1 MKTCKLLLSFFLIS
15 LTSLENSNLGA
26 TTQNI
31 LNKRNTPEFVYQS
44 SREIPV
50 ERFVDVVVVGGT
62 LPAVAAAVA
71 ASESGASVFLIASR
85 PYLGEDL
92 CATLRLKADENTV
105 FKTELD
111 NRLFNSSLKPKPLDV
126 KAILNNALLNSE
138 VEFVFGAYPSDV
150 LWDRNGNP
158 AGIVISNRAGRQAI
172 IAKTIIDAT
181 DRAWVARMAG
191 AKAKSWS
198 GSAISFERT
207 IVKPAIDKSNGFMYN
222 KTLEISMPDLSF
234 LSFARAEQIARE
246 LTYVEGQLRASESMF
261 HIPPDPIICINNNL
275 KSDQITKPDVIAHFK
290 PYGIERMYVLSGSA
304 GLSRQL
310 AESLLQPGAMTEI
323 GEFIGRNAA
332 IKAKSFLF
340 PDSVYFDNRHP
351 VNSIVPV
358 GDVHELLTGFRHI
371 EKQTHTVVSPPTGI
385 KVLGKYDIVVIGG
398 GTSGAP
404 ATIAAARKGA
414 SVLVVEYLEGLGG
427 TGTLGLIGRPW
438 YGRNVGFASE
448 VPFPSDNIEPK
459 MEWYREEITKAG
471 GEIMLGAIG
480 CGVYVVG
487 NSVKGA
493 IIATPEGRFAVL
505 ADVVIDATGSGD
517 IAIAAGASYM
527 YGETENH
534 DIALQGSGLPS
545 RPLRGSYLN
554 TDYLL
559 VDEVDMVDVWRT
571 LVSVQITKNKESFF
585 DAGTMIHN
593 RERRRVVG
601 DHILTYLD
609 QIAERTYPDAVVYS
623 GSNYDSHGYTS
634 SPFFAL
640 LPHDE
645 ISRKANHPAPG
656 GTCYTPY
663 RCFLPKGLDGILV
676 IGLGMSMERDASAMV
691 RMQFDMANQGYATG
705 VAATMAVSSGV
716 TPRNINVRELQ
727 RHLVKIG
734 NLPSEVLKHEDSF
747 PLSLAEIE
755 NAVQDYG
762 NATNPESAGKPLA
775 IILTHREAALPI
787 IIEAYHNADGQA
799 KLLYAQLL
807 AICGSNEGLPTLLT
821 ALQDINEWEEKIY
834 QGRMADYAH
843 LPTPTDAVILAS
855 SYTGDTSV
863 LPELIRLVEMLDADV
878 TLSHHRTLALALERL
893 AHPDAAEPLAD
904 LLKRPGMRGHAMMD
918 LDDAL
923 TELKNDGRV
932 PGGRA
937 PLEKRTR
944 ALREIILARALYR
957 CGDFDGLGKTILQEY
972 QKDMQGLF
980 ARHANIIL
988 N

>member
-1 MKTCKLLLSFFLIS
+1 MILFLLTSTLLSNSPNYS
-15 LTSLENSNLGA
+15 L
-26 TTQNI
+26 QYNI
-31 LNKRNTPEFVYQS
+31 PEFVYQS

-50 ERFVDVVVVGGT
+50 EKFVDVVVIGGT
-62 LPAVAAAVA
+62 LPAVAAAVK
-71 ASESGASVFLIASR
+71 ASESGARVFLIASR

-92 CATLRLKADENTV
+92 CATLRLKADENNV

-111 NRLFNSSLKPKPLDV
+111 NKLFNSDLNPSPLDV
-126 KAILNNALLNSE
+126 KATLNNALLNSG
-138 VEFVFGAYPSDV
+138 VEFVFGSYPTDV

-172 IAKTIIDAT
+172 IAKTMIDAT

-191 AKAKSWS
+191 AKAKSRG
-198 GSAISFERT
+198 GSAISFKRT
-207 IVKPAIDKSNGFMYN
+207 IVKPDIDNSNGLFSRR
-222 KTLEISMPDLSF
+222 IIDIQMPDLSF

-246 LTYVEGQLRASESMF
+246 STYMEDQLRASESMF
-261 HIPPDPIICINNNL
+261 HVPPDPIICKKNDLNW
-275 KSDQITKPDVIAHFK
+275 DDITSPDIIEHFQ
-290 PYGIERMYVLSGSA
+290 PLGIERMYVLSGSA
-304 GLSRQL
+304 GLSRNL
-310 AESLLQPGAMTEI
+310 AKSLLQPGALTEI
-323 GEFIGRNAA
+323 GEFVGNNAA

-340 PDSVYFDNRHP
+340 PDKVYFNNNYP
-351 VNSIVPV
+351 VNSIAPV
-358 GDVHELLTGFRHI
+358 GDIHELLTGFRPM
-371 EKQTHTVVSPPTGI
+371 EKQSHAVTSPPTGV
-385 KVLGKYDIVVIGG
+385 KVMGKYDVVVIGG

-414 SVLVVEYLEGLGG
+414 KVLVVEYLEGLGG

-438 YGRNVGFASE
+438 YGRNVGFAAE

-459 MEWYREEITKAG
+459 MEWYRAEITNAG

-480 CGVYVVG
+480 CGAYVVD
-487 NSVKGA
+487 NTLKGVV
-493 IIATPEGRFAVL
+493 ISTPEGRFVVL

-571 LVSVQITKNKESFF
+571 FVSVQITKNKESFF

-593 RERRRVVG
+593 RERRRVIG

-609 QIAERTYPDAVVYS
+609 QIAERTYPDAVVLS

-663 RCFLPKGLDGILV
+663 RCFLPKELDGILV
-676 IGLGMSMERDASAMV
+676 IGLGISMERDASAMV
-691 RMQFDMANQGYATG
+691 RMQFDMANQGYAAG
-705 VAATMAVSSGV
+705 VAATMAVSSKV

-727 RHLVKIG
+727 KHLVNVG

-747 PLSLAEIE
+747 PLSVVEIE
-755 NAVQDYG
+755 NAVRDYG

-775 IILTHREAALPI
+775 IILTHQQAALPI
-787 IIEAYHNADGQA
+787 IIEAYHEADGQA

-807 AICGSNEGLPTLLT
+807 AICGSNEGLPTLLA
-821 ALQDINEWEEKIY
+821 ALKETDEWEEKIF
-834 QGRMADYAH
+834 QGFMADYAH
-843 LPTPTDAVILAS
+843 LPTPTDAIILAA
-855 SYTGDTSV
+855 SYTGDPAV
-863 LPELIRLVEMLDADV
+863 LPELIRLVDMLDAGV

-893 AHPDAAEPLAD
+893 AHSDAAEPLAN
-904 LLKRPGMRGHAMMD
+904 LLTKPGMSGHVMID
-918 LDDAL
+918 LEDAL
-923 TELKNDGRV
+923 TELKNDGRI

-957 CGDFDGLGKTILQEY
+957 CGDFDGIGKTILEEY

-980 ARHANIIL
+980 ARHASIVL

>member
-1 MKTCKLLLSFFLIS
+1 MILFLLTSTLLSNSQSYS
-15 LTSLENSNLGA
+15 L
-26 TTQNI
+26 QHNI
-31 LNKRNTPEFVYQS
+31 PEFVYQS

-62 LPAVAAAVA
+62 VPAVAAAVKA
-71 ASESGASVFLIASR
+71 AENGASVFLIASR

-111 NRLFNSSLKPKPLDV
+111 NKLFNSDLKPTPLDV
-126 KAILNNALLNSE
+126 KTILNKALLNSG
-138 VEFVFGAYPSDV
+138 VEFIFGAFPTDI
-150 LWDRNGNP
+150 LWDRNENP

-191 AKAKSWS
+191 AKAKAWD
-198 GSAISFERT
+198 GSFISFERT
-207 IVKPAIDKSNGFMYN
+207 IVKPDIDNGNGFFSRR
-222 KTLEISMPDLSF
+222 IIDIQMPDLNF
-234 LSFARAEQIARE
+234 LTFARAEQIVRE
-246 LTYVEGQLRASESMF
+246 STYVEDQLRASESMF
-261 HIPPDPIICINNNL
+261 HVPPDPIICKKNDLNW
-275 KSDQITKPDVIAHFK
+275 DDITNPDIIEHFQ
-290 PYGIERMYVLSGSA
+290 PLGIERMYVLSGSA
-304 GLSRQL
+304 GLSRNL
-310 AESLLQPGAMTEI
+310 AKSLLQPGALTEI
-323 GEFIGRNAA
+323 GEFVGNNAA

-340 PDSVYFDNRHP
+340 PDKVYFNNNYP
-351 VNSIVPV
+351 VNSIAPV
-358 GDVHELLTGFRHI
+358 GDIHELLTGFRPM
-371 EKQTHTVVSPPTGI
+371 EKQSHAVTSPPTGV
-385 KVLGKYDIVVIGG
+385 KVMGKYDVVVIGG

-414 SVLVVEYLEGLGG
+414 KVLVVEYLEGLGG

-438 YGRNVGFASE
+438 YGRDVGFAAE

-459 MEWYREEITKAG
+459 MEWYRAEITNAG

-480 CGVYVVG
+480 CGAYVVD
-487 NSVKGA
+487 NNLKGA
-493 IIATPEGRFAVL
+493 VISTPEGRFVVL
-505 ADVVIDATGSGD
+505 ADVVIDATGAGD

-545 RPLRGSYLN
+545 RPLKGSYLN

-571 LVSVQITKNKESFF
+571 FVSVQITKNKESFF

-593 RERRRVVG
+593 RERRRVIG
-601 DHILTYLD
+601 DHIMTYLD
-609 QIAERTYPDAVVYS
+609 QIAERTYPDAVVFS

-663 RCFLPKGLDGILV
+663 RCLLPKGLDGILV
-676 IGLGMSMERDASAMV
+676 IGTGISMERDASAMV
-691 RMQFDMANQGYATG
+691 RMQFDMANQGYAAG
-705 VAATMAVSSGV
+705 VAATMAAYSGV
-716 TPRNINVRELQ
+716 SPRNINVRELQ
-727 RHLVKIG
+727 EHLVDIG
-734 NLPSEVLKHEDSF
+734 NLPTGILKHEDSF
-747 PLSLAEIE
+747 PLSAGKIE
-755 NAVQDYG
+755 NAIREYG
-762 NATNPESAGKPLA
+762 ASTNPESAGKPLA
-775 IILTHREAALPI
+775 IILTHQEAALPK
-787 IIEAYHNADGQA
+787 IIEAYHKAKADCQA

-807 AICGSNEGLPTLLT
+807 AICGNNEGLPTLLA
-821 ALQDINEWEEKIY
+821 ALKEIDEWEDKIF
-834 QGRMADYAH
+834 QGFMADYAH
-843 LPTPTDAVILAS
+843 LPTPTDALILAA
-855 SYTGDTSV
+855 SYTGDPSV
-863 LPELIRLVEMLDADV
+863 LPQLMRLVNMLDASV
-878 TLSHHRTLALALERL
+878 TFSHHRTLALALEKL
-893 AHPDAAEPLAD
+893 SHSDAAEPLAN
-904 LLKRPGMRGHAMMD
+904 LLNKPGMRGHAMIE
-918 LDDAL
+918 LKDAM

-957 CGDFDGLGKTILQEY
+957 CGDFDGLGKTILEEY

-988 N
+988 SE

>member
-1 MKTCKLLLSFFLIS
+1 MKNCVLALVLFLINSTFLSNSQNYS
-15 LTSLENSNLGA
+15 LN
-26 TTQNI
+26 QNA
-31 LNKRNTPEFVYQS
+31 PEFVYQS

-50 ERFVDVVVVGGT
+50 EKFVDVVVIGGT

-71 ASESGASVFLIASR
+71 ASESGARVFLIASR

-92 CATLRLKADENTV
+92 CATLRLKADKNTF

-111 NRLFNSSLKPKPLDV
+111 NRLFNSHLKPTPLDV
-126 KAILNNALLNSE
+126 KATLNYALLNSG
-138 VEFVFGAYPSDV
+138 VEFVFGSYPTDV

-191 AKAKSWS
+191 AEAKSWN

-207 IVKPAIDKSNGFMYN
+207 IVKPAIDNSNGFMSS

-234 LSFARAEQIARE
+234 LSFARAEQVARE
-246 LTYVEGQLRASESMF
+246 LTYVDGQLRASESMF
-261 HIPPDPIICINNNL
+261 HVPPDPIVCKKNDLNW
-275 KSDQITKPDVIAHFK
+275 DDITEPDIIEHFQ
-290 PYGIERMYVLSGSA
+290 PQGIERMYVLSGSA

-310 AESLLQPGAMTEI
+310 AGSLLQPGAMTEI
-323 GEFIGRNAA
+323 GEFIGNNAA

-351 VNSIVPV
+351 VNSIAPV
-358 GDVHELLTGFRHI
+358 GDIHELLTGFRPI
-371 EKQTHTVVSPPTGI
+371 EKQSHTVVSPPTE
-385 KVLGKYDIVVIGG
+385 VEVMGKYDIVVIGG

-404 ATIAAARKGA
+404 ATIAAAREGA
-414 SVLVVEYLEGLGG
+414 KVLVVEYLEGLGG

-438 YGRNVGFASE
+438 YGRDVGFAAE

-459 MEWYREEITKAG
+459 MEWYRAEITNAG

-480 CGVYVVG
+480 CGAYVVG
-487 NSVKGA
+487 NRVKGA
-493 IIATPEGRFAVL
+493 VISTPEGRFAVL
-505 ADVVIDATGSGD
+505 AEVVIDATGSGD
-517 IAIAAGASYM
+517 MAIAAGASYM

-571 LVSVQITKNKESFF
+571 FVSVQITKNKESFF

-593 RERRRVVG
+593 RERRRVIG
-601 DHILTYLD
+601 DHIMTYLD
-609 QIAERTYPDAVVYS
+609 QIAERTYPDAVVLS

-645 ISRKANHPAPG
+645 KSRKANHPAPG

-676 IGLGMSMERDASAMV
+676 IGLGISMERDASAMV
-691 RMQFDMANQGYATG
+691 RMQFDMANQGYAAG

-727 RHLVKIG
+727 RHLVNIG

-747 PLSLAEIE
+747 PLSLVEIE

-762 NATNPESAGKPLA
+762 NATNPESSGKPLA
-775 IILTHREAALPI
+775 IILTHQEAALPI
-787 IIEAYHNADGQA
+787 IIEAYHNADGQT

-807 AICGSNEGLPTLLT
+807 AICGSNEGLSTLLA
-821 ALQDINEWEEKIY
+821 ALQDINEWEEKIF
-834 QGRMADYAH
+834 QGFMADYAH
-843 LPTPTDAVILAS
+843 LPTPTDAVILAA

-863 LPELIRLVEMLDADV
+863 LPELIRLVDMLDADV

-893 AHPDAAEPLAD
+893 AHSDAAEPLAN
-904 LLKRPGMRGHAMMD
+904 LLKRPGMSGHVMID
-918 LDDAL
+918 LEDAL
-923 TELKNDGRV
+923 TELKNDGRF

-957 CGDFDGLGKTILQEY
+957 CGDFDGLGKTILEEY

-988 N
+988 SE